1 MILIIVRTALIVRF
15 YVSKFV
21 ICYSNLHYTRG
32 YVFILLSPAMKELI
46 KKLNFEF
53 SHSLARSLIG
63 KILRRFNFFTYMVKS
78 FATLLGIIVMNN
90 ILQEIITNFRQEILK
105 SNKLVLIP

>member
-15 YVSKFV
+15 HVSKFV

-32 YVFILLSPAMKELI
+32 YAFILLSPARKELI
-46 KKLNFEF
+46 KKLKFEF

-63 KILRRFNFFTYMVKS
+63 KILRRFNIFTYMVKS

-90 ILQEIITNFRQEILK
+90 ILQEIISNFRQEILK
-105 SNKLVLIP
+105 NNKFVLIP